1 MRFQSLLPLLAVL
14 AAACSSDP
22 TGTDGTP
29 TAQLQLS
36 ADVADIAADGTAQD
50 VDMMAGMSG
59 LLGTVTF
66 SGALAANMGDPG
78 GPGNVAGCGFGGGRF
93 NCPPNSANG
102 LTITRV
108 VTFFDALGGTQDGY
122 DAATTAEMRID
133 ATLEGDVS
141 RGPWTATTFRH
152 RLFEITGLLGT
163 ETQRT
168 VNGTGEVELSRSR
181 HSNSNGNGTA
191 GPTRQYDIEGT
202 IVWDDV
208 VMPVRGPGV
217 APWPLSGTTTR
228 NYTITRLVDG
238 AEVVTTRIVIINFDG
253 TDSPDGTVNGE
264 PFEFDLRDR
273 KAERQ

>member
-1 MRFQSLLPLLAVL
+1 MRFQALLPLLAVV
-14 AAACSSDP
+14 AAACSADP

-29 TAQLQLS
+29 TTQLQLS
-36 ADVADIAADGTAQD
+36 ADVADVAADGTAQD

-59 LLGTVTF
+59 LLGTVSF
-66 SGALAANMGDPG
+66 SGSLAASMGDPG
-78 GPGNVAGCGFGGGRF
+78 GPGNVTGCGFGGGRF
-93 NCPPNSANG
+93 NCPANRANG
-102 LTITRV
+102 LTITRE
-108 VTFFDALGGTQDGY
+108 VTFFDELGATQDGY

-152 RLFEITGLLGT
+152 RVFEITGLLGT

-181 HSNSNGNGTA
+181 HANG

-208 VMPVRGPGV
+208 VMPVRAAGV

-228 NYTITRLVDG
+228 NYTITRATADG
-238 AEVVTTRIVIINFDG
+238 PITTTRIVIINFDG

>member
-1 MRFQSLLPLLAVL
+1 MRFQSLLPLLAVV
-14 AAACSSDP
+14 AAACSTDP

-29 TAQLQLS
+29 TTQLLLS

-59 LLGTVTF
+59 LLGTVSF

-93 NCPPNSANG
+93 NCPPNRANG
-102 LTITRV
+102 LTITRE
-108 VTFFDALGGTQDGY
+108 VTFFDEFGETQDGY

-141 RGPWTATTFRH
+141 RGPWSASTFRH

-163 ETQRT
+163 ETART

-191 GPTRQYDIEGT
+191 GPTRQYDVEGT
-202 IVWDDV
+202 VVWADV
-208 VMPVRGPGV
+208 VIPVRAPGV

-228 NYTITRLVDG
+228 NYTITRSTADG
-238 AEVVTTRIVIINFDG
+238 PVTTTRIVIINFDG

-264 PFEFDLRDR
+264 PFEFDLAQRR
-273 KAERQ
+273 AERR

>member
-1 MRFQSLLPLLAVL
+1 MRYHNLLPLLALV
-14 AAACSSDP
+14 AVACSTDP

-29 TAQLQLS
+29 TTQTLLS
-36 ADVADIAADGTAQD
+36 ADVADVAADGTAQD

-59 LLGTVTF
+59 LLGTISF
-66 SGALAANMGDPG
+66 SGSLAASMGDPG
-78 GPGNVAGCGFGGGRF
+78 GPGNVNGCGFGGGRF
-93 NCPPNSANG
+93 NCPPNRANG
-102 LTITRV
+102 LTITRE
-108 VTFFDALGGTQDGY
+108 VTFFDEFGGTQNSY

-163 ETQRT
+163 ETART

-202 IVWDDV
+202 VVWEDV
-208 VMPVRGPGV
+208 VIPVRAPGV

-228 NYTITRLVDG
+228 NYTITRSTPEGPVT
-238 AEVVTTRIVIINFDG
+238 TTRIVIINFDG
-253 TDSPDGTVNGE
+253 TDSPNGTVNGE

>member
-1 MRFQSLLPLLAVL
+1 MRFLSLLPLLAVV

-29 TAQLQLS
+29 ATALQLS
-36 ADVADIAADGTAQD
+36 ADVADVAADGTAQD

-59 LLGTVTF
+59 LLGTVSF
-66 SGALAANMGDPG
+66 SGSLAANMGDPG

-102 LTITRV
+102 LTITRE
-108 VTFFDALGGTQDGY
+108 VTFFDALGATQTAY

-133 ATLEGDVS
+133 ATVEGDVS

-152 RLFEITGLLGT
+152 RVLEITGLLGT

-181 HSNSNGNGTA
+181 HGNG

-202 IVWDDV
+202 IVWNNV

-228 NYTITRLVDG
+228 IYTVTRSTPEG
-238 AEVVTTRIVIINFDG
+238 PVTTTRTVVINFDG

-264 PFEFDLRDR
+264 AFEFDLRDR
-273 KAERQ
+273 KAERR